1 MLSSLPS
8 CREQA
13 YEEAS
18 SSHNLEHR
26 LKAYIQP
33 LVENRDFSGVVR
45 IIQGDQLLF
54 EETWGYT
61 DFEQNIEH
69 SIDSRFA
76 IASISKTVT
85 AAAIIKLKSEG
96 RISYDDLVNKHLPSF
111 RHGNKIRISHLLR
124 FESGLAEIDSEK
136 KFTSQAL
143 LDEVG
148 SYPLEFEPGTDSR
161 YGNSGFDVLAVLIE
175 RVSQMSFEDYLHS
188 TFFEPLKMTGSGLR
202 RELESTDQTL
212 VGPHIPGPPPS
223 LVFKGSFFQPVQCN
237 RCRRPVFHSKGFI
250 GMGAFNSP
258 KRNRGP

>member
-1 MLSSLPS
+1 MKTTTWYARTLVVLLVLSSLPS

-161 YGNSGFDVLAVLIE
+161 YGSIN
-175 RVSQMSFEDYLHS
+175 R
-188 TFFEPLKMTGSGLR
+188 TC
-202 RELESTDQTL
+202 ESN
-212 VGPHIPGPPPS
+212 
-223 LVFKGSFFQPVQCN
+223 VF
-237 RCRRPVFHSKGFI
+237 
-250 GMGAFNSP
+250 
-258 KRNRGP
+258 